1 MRINVLPAEIANMIA
16 AGEVV
21 ERPASVVKELAENSI
36 DAGAT
41 NITVEIKK
49 GGMTFIRI
57 SDNGCG
63 IPSDQVETAFL
74 RHATSKITTGED
86 LNSIYTLG
94 FRGEALASI
103 AAVARIDI
111 FTKPREQ
118 SFGYSVSVEGGAVTD
133 SFEAGC
139 ADGTTITVRD
149 LFFNTPARM
158 KFLKN
163 DATETS
169 YVTDVVNK
177 LILSHP
183 EVAVTFINN
192 GKTVIKSP
200 GDGKLISA
208 IYTVFGKD
216 YVKHMTPIDF
226 SDDSVTVEGYA
237 GNSAIARRDRRHQ
250 VFYINGRNITS
261 RLLSSAC
268 SEAYQNSL
276 MVGKFPVV
284 ILNIKL
290 NTNLVDVNVHPT
302 KMEVRFSDD
311 KKIYSAVY
319 WAIKNALS
327 GDKYVPEIKISRP
340 EEQPKKVMVAPAYDI
355 PEKEQKE
362 QINMLR
368 DSYINSVIKP
378 KNSPEVTP
386 KATDDTS
393 YDTDRF
399 ASAKAEPL
407 TVKAPKPVYN
417 TEPVQKIEETKPA
430 EQEPIQQ
437 KTTAPPVEAAES
449 GEEYT
454 ERFSIPAEPQD
465 CPIQE
470 IAQVREEEEIA
481 PETEPAQV
489 YKANID
495 FKIVGQIF
503 GTYIIAQMD
512 NDMLLIDQHA
522 AHERMYFES
531 LMEDW
536 KNKNFCPQI
545 LLLPITMDFSVVD
558 FQLIMDNVSL
568 FDELGF
574 EIDAFGDHSIII
586 RQIPSAEDES
596 IVEETISDIVEM
608 LGNNAVNIKTNI
620 VSEALHTMACKRA
633 VKGNRDLSML
643 EMESLVERVLAMD
656 DINTCPHGRPIMTK
670 MSKYSLEKNFKRIV

>member
-1 MRINVLPAEIANMIA
+1 MRINVLPSEIANMIA

-36 DAGAT
+36 DAGAKS
-41 NITVEIKK
+41 ITVEIKK

-74 RHATSKITTGED
+74 RHATSKIATSDD

-118 SFGYSVSVEGGAVTD
+118 SFGYSVSVEGGSITD

-183 EVAVTFINN
+183 EVAIHFINN
-192 GKTVIKSP
+192 GKTVVRSP

-216 YVKHMTPIDF
+216 YVKHMTPVNY
-226 SDDSVTVEGYA
+226 SDESVTVEGYA

-250 VFYINGRNITS
+250 IFYINGRNITS
-261 RLLSSAC
+261 KLMSAAC
-268 SEAYQNSL
+268 GEAYQNSL
-276 MVGKFPVV
+276 MTGKFPVV
-284 ILNIKL
+284 VLNVRL

-327 GDKYVPEIKISRP
+327 GDKYVPEIKISHP
-340 EEQPKKVMVAPAYDI
+340 EEQPKRVMVAPAYDI
-355 PEKEQKE
+355 PEKTQNE

-378 KNSPEVTP
+378 ASPPPTAKPAVKEKEDVN
-386 KATDDTS
+386 
-393 YDTDRF
+393 TDRF
-399 ASAKAEPL
+399 ETAKKETL
-407 TVKAPKPVYN
+407 SVQAPEPVYN
-417 TEPVQKIEETKPA
+417 TEPKETITESPKAEVAKKEEPA
-430 EQEPIQQ
+430 TI
-437 KTTAPPVEAAES
+437 PPVTENTS
-449 GEEYT
+449 EEYT
-454 ERFSIPAEPQD
+454 ERFALPREPEQEVVAETPDVQPESETPQ
-465 CPIQE
+465 IL
-470 IAQVREEEEIA
+470 R
-481 PETEPAQV
+481 
-489 YKANID
+489 ANID

-536 KNKNFCPQI
+536 KNKSFCPQI

-558 FQLIMDNVSL
+558 FQLVMDNIPL
-568 FDELGF
+568 FEELGF

-596 IVEETISDIVEM
+596 IVEDTVSDIVRM
-608 LGNNAVNIKTNI
+608 LGENAVNIKTNI

-633 VKGNRDLSML
+633 VKGNRDLSMA
-643 EMESLVERVLAMD
+643 EMESLVERVLAMP

-670 MSKYSLEKNFKRIV
+670 MSKYSLEKQFKRIV

>member
-1 MRINVLPAEIANMIA
+1 MIA

-36 DAGAT
+36 DAGAKS
-41 NITVEIKK
+41 ITVEIKK

-74 RHATSKITTGED
+74 RHATSKIATSDD

-118 SFGYSVSVEGGAVTD
+118 SFGYSVSVEGGSITD

-183 EVAVTFINN
+183 EVAIHFINN
-192 GKTVIKSP
+192 GKTVVRSP

-216 YVKHMTPIDF
+216 YVKHMTPVNY
-226 SDDSVTVEGYA
+226 SDESVTVEGYA

-250 VFYINGRNITS
+250 IFYINGRNITS
-261 RLLSSAC
+261 KLMSAAC
-268 SEAYQNSL
+268 GEAYQNSL
-276 MVGKFPVV
+276 MTGKFPVV
-284 ILNIKL
+284 VLNVRL

-327 GDKYVPEIKISRP
+327 GDKYVPEIKISHP

-355 PEKEQKE
+355 PGKAQNE

-378 KNSPEVTP
+378 ASPPPTAKPAVKEKEDVN
-386 KATDDTS
+386 
-393 YDTDRF
+393 TDRF
-399 ASAKAEPL
+399 ETSKKETL
-407 TVKAPKPVYN
+407 SVQAPEPVYN
-417 TEPVQKIEETKPA
+417 TEPKETITESPKAEVAKKEEPA
-430 EQEPIQQ
+430 TI
-437 KTTAPPVEAAES
+437 PPVTENTS
-449 GEEYT
+449 EEYT
-454 ERFSIPAEPQD
+454 ERFALPREPEQEVVAETPDVQPESETPQ
-465 CPIQE
+465 IL
-470 IAQVREEEEIA
+470 R
-481 PETEPAQV
+481 
-489 YKANID
+489 ANID

-536 KNKNFCPQI
+536 KNKSFCPQI

-558 FQLIMDNVSL
+558 FQLVMDNIPL
-568 FDELGF
+568 FEELGF

-596 IVEETISDIVEM
+596 IVEDTVSDIVRM
-608 LGNNAVNIKTNI
+608 LGENAVNIKTNI

-633 VKGNRDLSML
+633 VKGNRDLSMA
-643 EMESLVERVLAMD
+643 EMESLVERVLAMP

-670 MSKYSLEKNFKRIV
+670 MSKYSLEKQFKRIV

>member
-1 MRINVLPAEIANMIA
+1 MRINVLPSEIANMIA

-36 DAGAT
+36 DAGAKS
-41 NITVEIKK
+41 ITVEIKK

-74 RHATSKITTGED
+74 RHATSKIATSDD

-118 SFGYSVSVEGGAVTD
+118 SFGYSVSVEGGSITD

-183 EVAVTFINN
+183 EVAIHFINN
-192 GKTVIKSP
+192 GKTVVRSP

-216 YVKHMTPIDF
+216 YVKHMTPVNY
-226 SDDSVTVEGYA
+226 SDESVTVEGYA

-250 VFYINGRNITS
+250 IFYINGRNITS
-261 RLLSSAC
+261 KLMSAAC
-268 SEAYQNSL
+268 GEAYQNSL
-276 MVGKFPVV
+276 MTGKFPVV
-284 ILNIKL
+284 VLNVRL
-290 NTNLVDVNVHPT
+290 NTNLVDENVHPT

-327 GDKYVPEIKISRP
+327 GDKYVPEIKISHP

-355 PEKEQKE
+355 PGKGQNE

-368 DSYINSVIKP
+368 DSYISSVIKP
-378 KNSPEVTP
+378 ASPPPTAKPAVKEKEDVN
-386 KATDDTS
+386 
-393 YDTDRF
+393 TDRF
-399 ASAKAEPL
+399 ETAKKETLSVQVPE
-407 TVKAPKPVYN
+407 PVYN
-417 TEPVQKIEETKPA
+417 KEPKETITESPKAEVAKKEEPA
-430 EQEPIQQ
+430 TI
-437 KTTAPPVEAAES
+437 PPVTENTS
-449 GEEYT
+449 EEYT
-454 ERFSIPAEPQD
+454 ERFALPREPEQEVVAETPDVQPESETPQ
-465 CPIQE
+465 IL
-470 IAQVREEEEIA
+470 R
-481 PETEPAQV
+481 
-489 YKANID
+489 ANID

-536 KNKNFCPQI
+536 KNKSFCPQI

-558 FQLIMDNVSL
+558 FQLVMDNIPL
-568 FDELGF
+568 FEELGF

-596 IVEETISDIVEM
+596 IVEDTVSDIVRM
-608 LGNNAVNIKTNI
+608 LGENAVNIKTNI

-633 VKGNRDLSML
+633 VKGNRDLSMA
-643 EMESLVERVLAMD
+643 EMESLVERVLAMP
-656 DINTCPHGRPIMTK
+656 DINTCPHGRPIMPK
-670 MSKYSLEKNFKRIV
+670 MSKYSLEKQFKRIV

>member
-21 ERPASVVKELAENSI
+21 ERPASVVKELVENSI

-41 NITVEIKK
+41 NITVEIKR

-63 IPSDQVETAFL
+63 IESDQVETAFL
-74 RHATSKITTGED
+74 RHATSKIATSED
-86 LNSIYTLG
+86 LDSIYTLG

-111 FTKPREQ
+111 FTKPKSQ
-118 SFGYSVSVEGGAVTD
+118 SFGYSVSIEGGSITD

-183 EVAVTFINN
+183 EVAIHFINN
-192 GKTVIKSP
+192 GKTALRSS

-216 YVKHMTPIDF
+216 YVKHMTPVSY
-226 SDDSVTVEGYA
+226 SDEFVTVEGYV

-250 VFYINGRNITS
+250 IFYINGRNINS
-261 RLLSSAC
+261 RVLSAAC
-268 SEAYQNSL
+268 GEAYQSSL

-284 ILNIKL
+284 VLNVRL
-290 NTNLVDVNVHPT
+290 NTKLVDVNVHPT

-311 KKIYSAVY
+311 KKIYSSVY
-319 WAIKNALS
+319 WAVKNALS
-327 GDKYVPEIKISRP
+327 GDKYVPEIKISHP
-340 EEQPKKVMVAPAYDI
+340 EDIPKKVMVAPVYDA
-355 PEKEQKE
+355 PQKEQKE

-368 DSYINSVIKP
+368 DSYINSVIK
-378 KNSPEVTP
+378 NTSP
-386 KATDDTS
+386 
-393 YDTDRF
+393 
-399 ASAKAEPL
+399 
-407 TVKAPKPVYN
+407 APSK
-417 TEPVQKIEETKPA
+417 TEPKEEETDNTVPFAKGQNTALEVQVSNISYNVSSTEKTIEETKTVNPITPA
-430 EQEPIQQ
+430 SVTEE
-437 KTTAPPVEAAES
+437 
-449 GEEYT
+449 GGDEYT
-454 ERFSIPAEPQD
+454 ERF
-465 CPIQE
+465 
-470 IAQVREEEEIA
+470 
-481 PETEPAQV
+481 TLPAQSERISEQDTEQEGV
-489 YKANID
+489 ELGQKAEQQAIRANID

-503 GTYIIAQMD
+503 GTYIIVQMD

-522 AHERMYFES
+522 AHERMYFER

-536 KNKNFCPQI
+536 QNKNFCPQI

-558 FQLIMDNVSL
+558 FQLVMDNIPL
-568 FDELGF
+568 FEELGF

-596 IVEETISDIVEM
+596 IVEDTVSDIVRM
-608 LGNNAVNIKTNI
+608 LSDNSVNIKTNI
-620 VSEALHTMACKRA
+620 VREALHTMACKRA
-633 VKGNRDLSML
+633 VKGNRDLSMA
-643 EMESLVERVLAMD
+643 EMESLVERVLAMT

-670 MSKYSLEKNFKRIV
+670 MSKYSLEKHFKRIV

>member
-1 MRINVLPAEIANMIA
+1 MRINVLPSEIANMIA

-36 DAGAT
+36 DAGAKS
-41 NITVEIKK
+41 ITVEIKK

-74 RHATSKITTGED
+74 RHATSKIATSDD

-118 SFGYSVSVEGGAVTD
+118 SFGYSVSVEGGSITD

-183 EVAVTFINN
+183 EVAIHFINN
-192 GKTVIKSP
+192 GKTVVRSP

-216 YVKHMTPIDF
+216 YVKHMTPVNY
-226 SDDSVTVEGYA
+226 SDESVIVEGYA
-237 GNSAIARRDRRHQ
+237 GNSVIARRDRRHQ
-250 VFYINGRNITS
+250 IFYINGRNITS
-261 RLLSSAC
+261 KLMSAAC
-268 SEAYQNSL
+268 GEAYQNSL
-276 MVGKFPVV
+276 MTGKFPVV
-284 ILNIKL
+284 VLNVRL

-327 GDKYVPEIKISRP
+327 GDKYVPEIKISHP

-355 PEKEQKE
+355 PGKAQNE

-378 KNSPEVTP
+378 ASPPPTAKPAVKEKEDVN
-386 KATDDTS
+386 
-393 YDTDRF
+393 TDRF
-399 ASAKAEPL
+399 ETSKKETL
-407 TVKAPKPVYN
+407 SVQAPEPVYN
-417 TEPVQKIEETKPA
+417 KEPKETITESPKAEVAKKEEPA
-430 EQEPIQQ
+430 TI
-437 KTTAPPVEAAES
+437 PPVTENTS
-449 GEEYT
+449 EEYT
-454 ERFSIPAEPQD
+454 ERFALPREPEQEVVAETPDVQPESETPQ
-465 CPIQE
+465 IL
-470 IAQVREEEEIA
+470 R
-481 PETEPAQV
+481 
-489 YKANID
+489 ANID

-536 KNKNFCPQI
+536 KNKSFCPQI

-558 FQLIMDNVSL
+558 FQLVMDNIPL
-568 FDELGF
+568 FEELGF

-596 IVEETISDIVEM
+596 IVEDTVSDIVRM
-608 LGNNAVNIKTNI
+608 LGENAVNIKTNI

-633 VKGNRDLSML
+633 VKGNRDLSMA
-643 EMESLVERVLAMD
+643 EMESLVERVLAMP

-670 MSKYSLEKNFKRIV
+670 MSKYSLEKQFKRIV

>member
-36 DAGAT
+36 DAGAGS
-41 NITVEIKK
+41 ITVEIKK

-74 RHATSKITTGED
+74 RHATSKIATSDD

-111 FTKPREQ
+111 FTKPVNQ

-133 SFEAGC
+133 AFEAGC

-183 EVAVTFINN
+183 EVAIHFINN
-192 GKTVIKSP
+192 GKTVVRSP

-208 IYTVFGKD
+208 IYAVFGKD
-216 YVKHMTPIDF
+216 YVRHMTPVEY
-226 SDDSVTVEGYA
+226 SDDCITVEGYA

-250 VFYINGRNITS
+250 IFYINGRNITS
-261 RLLSSAC
+261 KLLSAAC
-268 SEAYQNSL
+268 GEAYQNSL
-276 MVGKFPVV
+276 MVGRFPVV
-284 ILNIKL
+284 VLNVKL
-290 NTNLVDVNVHPT
+290 NTQLVDVNVHPT

-327 GDKYVPEIKISRP
+327 GDKYVPEIKISQP
-340 EEQPKKVMVAPAYDI
+340 ELPKKVMVAPAYDI
-355 PEKEQKE
+355 PEKQQAE
-362 QINMLR
+362 QINMLK
-368 DSYINSVIKP
+368 DTYIQSVIGNKP
-378 KNSPEVTP
+378 EP
-386 KATDDTS
+386 KAPS
-393 YDTDRF
+393 K
-399 ASAKAEPL
+399 S
-407 TVKAPKPVYN
+407 
-417 TEPVQKIEETKPA
+417 ETKPA
-430 EQEPIQQ
+430 SKPEVVSEPEDNSRFAKERDNATELRQTLPEYDITPPRQEQPQPEKNIPETPVQQ
-437 KTTAPPVEAAES
+437 ETS
-449 GEEYT
+449 DDFT
-454 ERFSIPAEPQD
+454 ERFAKVEPTPQPEQD
-465 CPIQE
+465 IKPE
-470 IAQVREEEEIA
+470 PEDEEQ
-481 PETEPAQV
+481 PPVQTLR
-489 YKANID
+489 ANID
-495 FKIVGQIF
+495 FKIIGQIF
-503 GTYIIAQMD
+503 NTYIIAQMD

-536 KNKNFCPQI
+536 RNKSFCPQI
-545 LLLPITMDFSVVD
+545 LLVPITMDFSVVD
-558 FQLIMDNVSL
+558 FQVVMDNISL

-574 EIDAFGDHSIII
+574 EIDVFGEHSIII
-586 RQIPSAEDES
+586 RQIPCAEDENV
-596 IVEETISDIVEM
+596 VEETVSDIVHM
-608 LGNNAVNIKTNI
+608 LVDNAVDIKANI
-620 VSEALHTMACKRA
+620 VNEALHTMACKRA
-633 VKGNRDLSML
+633 VKGNRELSMP
-643 EMESLVERVLAMD
+643 EMESLVERVLAMP

-670 MSKYSLEKNFKRIV
+670 MSKYSLEKQFKRIV

>member
-63 IPSDQVETAFL
+63 IASDQVETAFL
-74 RHATSKITTGED
+74 RHATSKIATSED

-103 AAVARIDI
+103 AAVSRIDI
-111 FTKPREQ
+111 FTKPANQ
-118 SFGYSVSVEGGAVTD
+118 SFGYSVSVEGGTITD
-133 SFEAGC
+133 AFEAGC

-163 DATETS
+163 DATETG

-183 EVAVTFINN
+183 EVAVNFINN
-192 GKTVIKSP
+192 GKTVLRSP

-216 YVKHMTPIDF
+216 YVKHMTPVSY
-226 SDDSVTVEGYA
+226 SDENVTVEGYA

-250 VFYINGRNITS
+250 IFYINGRNITS
-261 RLLSSAC
+261 RLLSAAC
-268 SEAYQNSL
+268 GEAYQNSL
-276 MVGKFPVV
+276 MTGKFPVV
-284 ILNIKL
+284 ILNVRL

-311 KKIYSAVY
+311 KKIYSSVY
-319 WAIKNALS
+319 WAIKNAMS
-327 GDKYVPEIKISRP
+327 GDKYVPEIKISHP
-340 EEQPKKVMVAPAYDI
+340 EEQAKKVMVAPVYDK
-355 PEKEQKE
+355 PSKEEKE

-378 KNSPEVTP
+378 SSPPPSAKKPVKEEEE
-386 KATDDTS
+386 S
-393 YDTDRF
+393 TDRF
-399 ASAKAEPL
+399 VAAANEPI
-407 TVKAPKPVYN
+407 VAGAPEPAYK
-417 TEPVQKIEETKPA
+417 TEPEDMTKEKPQKEKNVTDRANPA
-430 EQEPIQQ
+430 ESTED
-437 KTTAPPVEAAES
+437 
-449 GEEYT
+449 YT
-454 ERFSIPAEPQD
+454 ERFAPVAAEPKEEK
-465 CPIQE
+465 PLPE
-470 IAQVREEEEIA
+470 AEVVRNE
-481 PETEPAQV
+481 PEVKQTF
-489 YKANID
+489 KANID
-495 FKIVGQIF
+495 FKIAGQIF

-536 KNKNFCPQI
+536 QNKNFCPQI

-558 FQLIMDNVSL
+558 FQLIMDNIQL
-568 FDELGF
+568 FEELGF

-596 IVEETISDIVEM
+596 IVEETICEIVRM
-608 LGNNAVNIKTNI
+608 LGENSVNIKTNI

-633 VKGNRDLSML
+633 VKGNRDLSVA
-643 EMESLVERVLAMD
+643 EMESLVERVLAMP

-670 MSKYSLEKNFKRIV
+670 MSKYSLEKQFKRIV

>member
-1 MRINVLPAEIANMIA
+1 MRINVLPSEIANMIA

-36 DAGAT
+36 DAGAKS
-41 NITVEIKK
+41 ITVEIKK

-74 RHATSKITTGED
+74 RHATSKIATSDD

-118 SFGYSVSVEGGAVTD
+118 SFGYSVSVEGGSITD

-183 EVAVTFINN
+183 EVAIHFINN
-192 GKTVIKSP
+192 GKTVVRSP

-216 YVKHMTPIDF
+216 YVKHMTPVNY
-226 SDDSVTVEGYA
+226 SDESVTVEGYA

-250 VFYINGRNITS
+250 IFYINGRNITS
-261 RLLSSAC
+261 KLMSAAC
-268 SEAYQNSL
+268 GEAYQNSL
-276 MVGKFPVV
+276 MTGKFPVV
-284 ILNIKL
+284 VLNVRL

-327 GDKYVPEIKISRP
+327 GDKYVPEIKISHP

-355 PEKEQKE
+355 PGKAQNE

-378 KNSPEVTP
+378 ASPPPTAKPAVKEKEDVN
-386 KATDDTS
+386 
-393 YDTDRF
+393 TDRF
-399 ASAKAEPL
+399 ETSKKETL
-407 TVKAPKPVYN
+407 SVQAPEPVYN
-417 TEPVQKIEETKPA
+417 TEPKETITESPKAEVAKKEEPA
-430 EQEPIQQ
+430 TI
-437 KTTAPPVEAAES
+437 PPVTENTS
-449 GEEYT
+449 EEYT
-454 ERFSIPAEPQD
+454 ERFALPREPEQEVVAETPDVQPESETPQ
-465 CPIQE
+465 IL
-470 IAQVREEEEIA
+470 R
-481 PETEPAQV
+481 
-489 YKANID
+489 ANID

-536 KNKNFCPQI
+536 KNKSFCPQI

-558 FQLIMDNVSL
+558 FQLVMDNIPL
-568 FDELGF
+568 FEELGF

-596 IVEETISDIVEM
+596 IVEDTVSDIVRM
-608 LGNNAVNIKTNI
+608 LGENAVNIKTNI

-633 VKGNRDLSML
+633 VKGNRDLSMA
-643 EMESLVERVLAMD
+643 EMESLVERVLAMP

-670 MSKYSLEKNFKRIV
+670 MSKYSLEKQFKRIV